1 MKKTNTI
8 HFGIQR
14 KIVSNMTTESWET
27 IPHVTYMYEPDVTKL
42 MHEYK
47 KLNLDR
53 NRDSKITLN
62 TVIMKIITE
71 GLKAAP
77 VMNSHI
83 EFNRKLVRGRVDTFE
98 DINIS
103 MPMIL
108 PSGEMM
114 TVNLRGF
121 ESKNLDEMTDAVN
134 DVARRAENTTL
145 MRLCLTF
152 HWITPLLL
160 SKKENLCRLYIV
172 LSDLK
177 QVSTRSRP

>member
-42 MHEYK
+42 CTSIK

-77 VMNSHI
+77 VMN
-83 EFNRKLVRGRVDTFE
+83 L
-98 DINIS
+98 IS
-103 MPMIL
+103 SL
-108 PSGEMM
+108 TAS
-114 TVNLRGF
+114 LYAA
-121 ESKNLDEMTDAVN
+121 EST
-134 DVARRAENTTL
+134 
-145 MRLCLTF
+145 
-152 HWITPLLL
+152 H
-160 SKKENLCRLYIV
+160 
-172 LSDLK
+172 LK
-177 QVSTRSRP
+177 I

>member
-62 TVIMKIITE
+62 TVIMKSSP
-71 GLKAAP
+71 K
-77 VMNSHI
+77 
-83 EFNRKLVRGRVDTFE
+83 
-98 DINIS
+98 
-103 MPMIL
+103 
-108 PSGEMM
+108 
-114 TVNLRGF
+114 
-121 ESKNLDEMTDAVN
+121 
-134 DVARRAENTTL
+134 
-145 MRLCLTF
+145 
-152 HWITPLLL
+152 
-160 SKKENLCRLYIV
+160 
-172 LSDLK
+172 DLK
-177 QVSTRSRP
+177 QHPL

>member
-1 MKKTNTI
+1 MKKINTI

-83 EFNRKLVRGRVDTFE
+83 EFNRKLVRGVQL
-98 DINIS
+98 IS
-103 MPMIL
+103 I
-108 PSGEMM
+108 
-114 TVNLRGF
+114 
-121 ESKNLDEMTDAVN
+121 
-134 DVARRAENTTL
+134 
-145 MRLCLTF
+145 
-152 HWITPLLL
+152 WI
-160 SKKENLCRLYIV
+160 
-172 LSDLK
+172 
-177 QVSTRSRP
+177 

>member
-121 ESKNLDEMTDAVN
+121 ESKNLDEMTWQDEP
-134 DVARRAENTTL
+134 RIPTL